1 MNLKTLIENIN
12 IKYDTNNIVCKIQ
25 DSAIAKSKNV
35 AEQIENC
42 SVELL
47 TTADENG
54 NKPLYYA
61 LKNGNWDIIIAVM
74 MKIWINPENLN
85 NLNKSSDD
93 VVKVLFTYPCDK
105 NIFTSLIYT
114 LVDHFTFTVEHLD
127 LKDDEGKSFRSYLE
141 TISPNDKILL

>member
-12 IKYDTNNIVCKIQ
+12 IKYDTHNIICKIQ
-25 DSAIAKSKNV
+25 DTEIAKSRNV

-42 SVELL
+42 STVLL
-47 TTADENG
+47 TTADEDG

-61 LKNGNWDIIIAVM
+61 LKNGNWNIIIAVLL
-74 MKIWINPENLN
+74 KIWFNPENLN
-85 NLNKSSDD
+85 NLNKSGDD
-93 VVKVLFTYPCDK
+93 VIKVLFTYPCDK

-114 LVDHFTFTVEHLD
+114 LIDRFTFTVEHLE

-141 TISPNDKILL
+141 TINPNDQILL